1 MNYQNFSANGSIP
14 PEFGVE
20 LNLRKGNN
28 TGEIMLNLIG
38 SFYGLPEN
46 FKGIVAPFL
55 AQMVCTDMLRPIFCA
70 EFFWLTTLAYNELQ
84 PNQPVS
90 RINVTSWLDNLRIL
104 GEGVPLEST
113 PMSIATD
120 NNTFYAKS
128 LTTPSNESMSTEAIT
143 ALANW
148 LSVEGSYTTT
158 VCHIGLLQLPAA
170 HQNIANPA

>member
-70 EFFWLTTLAYNELQ
+70 EFFWLTMNY
-84 PNQPVS
+84 
-90 RINVTSWLDNLRIL
+90 
-104 GEGVPLEST
+104 
-113 PMSIATD
+113 
-120 NNTFYAKS
+120 S
-128 LTTPSNESMSTEAIT
+128 LTSQSVGSTSHRGWIICES
-143 ALANW
+143 
-148 LSVEGSYTTT
+148 
-158 VCHIGLLQLPAA
+158 
-170 HQNIANPA
+170 